1 VSSDV
6 LAVNNP
12 HSFVHL
18 FSPAH
23 MLGPTLFTNPP
34 LATWYG
40 PLLDYLTLFAH

>member
-1 VSSDV
+1 
-6 LAVNNP
+6 
-12 HSFVHL
+12 
-18 FSPAH
+18 